1 MGIKEGI
8 NEDTRENEE
17 SVSNTNL
24 EKIIPPPSYTS
35 SSTIRE
41 KEQKPNNKSYHRN
54 LKQIFILAFDALRE
68 RKARSILTILMVVA
82 GGGLMIALN
91 GMSAGVASLINKQLS
106 ILAPNV
112 LFVSP
117 GQINFRGGP
126 SPPSTLIFNSEV
138 VSRIKSLPYVQEVI
152 PSLQGQ
158 FELNAQGNILTTPV
172 LAMDPSKLH
181 LISPSL
187 ALVPGSLIQEN
198 NPSGM
203 IVGDNIANPPGK
215 TNFVTVGQNIKA
227 TYSFADPTT
236 GKLQHQSRS
245 FLISAIMEPTGNT
258 YIDKSIIINLP
269 TGNSLFKKGGKYDQM
284 AVIALSG
291 DFVNTV
297 QQEITNLYGS
307 NNIGVTTP
315 KAIIKTIQGAQG
327 GNSSFQAG
335 IAFIALLV
343 GAVGIITTLYTSVN
357 ERIKEIGTMKA
368 IGAKNRFIL
377 ALFLSEALIIGLVGS
392 TLGLVVGVAGAYIL
406 TSGILGTGGG
416 SPGSGSVGGGAPH
429 FAPIFLPND
438 LLNVWLLSLSLSLAA
453 GVYPAWKA
461 SRLSPLEA
469 LRR

>member
-1 MGIKEGI
+1 MGVKEGI

-35 SSTIRE
+35 SSTIHG
-41 KEQKPNNKSYHRN
+41 KEQKPNKSYHRN

-68 RKARSILTILMVVA
+68 RKTRSILTILMVVA
-82 GGGLMIALN
+82 GGGLMVALN

-138 VSRIKSLPYVQEVI
+138 VNRIKSLPYVQEVI

-198 NPSGM
+198 NPSSM
-203 IVGDNIANPPGK
+203 IVGDTIANPPGK

-236 GKLQHQSRS
+236 GKLQHHSRS
-245 FLISAIMEPTGNT
+245 FVINAIMEPTGNT
-258 YIDKSIIINLP
+258 YIDRSIIINLP

-377 ALFLSEALIIGLVGS
+377 ALFLSEALIIGLLGS

-438 LLNVWLLSLSLSLAA
+438 LLNVWLLSFTLSLAA